1 MPTCFICSVLVFY
14 TIYYAQKTSQEVG
27 QPTDKRYVNQEY
39 APVKY
44 ENKQLFKRDINIF
57 IILSTFSLSRRSIDF
72 KYHTC
77 WVLVVIILSTLY
89 ENSEGVIKVNTLN
102 EIGKN
107 IIKE

>member
-1 MPTCFICSVLVFY
+1 M
-14 TIYYAQKTSQEVG
+14 
-27 QPTDKRYVNQEY
+27 NQEY

-44 ENKQLFKRDINIF
+44 ENKHLFKRDINIF

-89 ENSEGVIKVNTLN
+89 ENSVIKVNTLN